1 MVKCVVFDLDGTL
14 VDSVPDLTAAL
25 NRLMPPRGLAAFDAA
40 AVTGMVGDGVKA
52 LLDRAFAARGR
63 VTDDVAMAEFLAD
76 YTANAA
82 TLTRLYP
89 GVVAALTLLRDAG
102 WRMAVCT
109 NKPQAPARAILE
121 TLGIM
126 PFFAALGGGDS
137 FAVRKPDPGH
147 LAATLAAAGGD
158 PARSVMIGDH
168 HNDIHAAHGVGAK
181 AIWAAWGYGRD
192 VDGSDAVASG
202 FPALAGII
210 AGFGIV

>member
-25 NRLMPPRGLAAFDAA
+25 NRLMPSRGLAAFDEA

-63 VTDDVAMAEFLAD
+63 VTDDAAMAEFLAD
-76 YTANAA
+76 YTAHAA
-82 TLTRLYP
+82 VLTRLYP

-102 WRMAVCT
+102 WRLAVCT

-126 PFFAALGGGDS
+126 PCFAALGGGDS

-158 PARSVMIGDH
+158 PARCVMIGDH

-192 VDGSDAVASG
+192 VAGGDAVASG

>member
-25 NRLMPPRGLAAFDAA
+25 NRLMLSRGQDAFDDA

-63 VTDDVAMAEFLAD
+63 VTDAGAMAEFLAD
-76 YTANAA
+76 YTENAA
-82 TLTRLYP
+82 VLTRLYP
-89 GVVAALTLLRDAG
+89 GVVETLTTLRDEG
-102 WRMAVCT
+102 WRLAVCT

-121 TLGIM
+121 TLGLM
-126 PFFAALGGGDS
+126 SFFAALGGGDS

-158 PARSVMIGDH
+158 PTRSVMIGDH

-192 VDGSDAVASG
+192 VEGGDAVASG
-202 FPALAGII
+202 FLELPGII
-210 AGFGIV
+210 SGFGIV